1 MMNETKK
8 EAINIL
14 NELYQKI
21 KRREDNENSSDLYK
35 SVHKKTS

>member
-1 MMNETKK
+1 MNETKK

-21 KRREDNENSSDLYK
+21 KRREANENSSDLYK

>member
-1 MMNETKK
+1 MNETKK

-14 NELYQKI
+14 NELYYKI
-21 KRREDNENSSDLYK
+21 KRREGNEDSSNLYK